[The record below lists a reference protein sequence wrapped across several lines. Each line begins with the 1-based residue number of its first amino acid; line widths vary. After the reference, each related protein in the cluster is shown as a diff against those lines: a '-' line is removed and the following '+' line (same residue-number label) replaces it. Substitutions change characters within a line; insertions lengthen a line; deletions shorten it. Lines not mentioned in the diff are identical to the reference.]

1 MEGGQLSQE
10 EIAVVLRR
18 AAELDRTQD
27 ESDRLDTAAV
37 EAAAVE
43 AGLSRPAVCQALAE
57 LRVGAIEPSPG
68 AGQRVLLGPALLTVR
83 RVVPGPL
90 EAVKREMWAY
100 LSAQLFEQR
109 RDFGERTVWTRREG
123 LLPSVRRSLDLNHRL
138 TLNGVRSLQLA
149 LAEPPDG
156 AGRVLVSVEADV
168 GEQRLAH
175 VWLAAGGAT
184 VGVGVVGGSLLIDLV
199 ATIASL
205 PISAGLV
212 VGGHQ
217 LGRSYYRREV
227 GKIETAL
234 AGLLDRLE
242 HRPRSPITAPF
253 R

>member
-1 MEGGQLSQE
+1 M
-10 EIAVVLRR
+10 
-18 AAELDRTQD
+18 
-27 ESDRLDTAAV
+27 
-37 EAAAVE
+37 
-43 AGLSRPAVCQALAE
+43 
-57 LRVGAIEPSPG
+57 
-68 AGQRVLLGPALLTVR
+68 
-83 RVVPGPL
+83 
-90 EAVKREMWAY
+90 
-100 LSAQLFEQR
+100 
-109 RDFGERTVWTRREG
+109 
-123 LLPSVRRSLDLNHRL
+123 
-138 TLNGVRSLQLA
+138 
-149 LAEPPDG
+149 

-168 GEQRLAH
+168 GDQRLAH

-184 VGVGVVGGSLLIDLV
+184 VGAGVVGGSLLTDIVEVV
-199 ATIASL
+199 AASL

>member
-1 MEGGQLSQE
+1 
-10 EIAVVLRR
+10 
-18 AAELDRTQD
+18 
-27 ESDRLDTAAV
+27 
-37 EAAAVE
+37 
-43 AGLSRPAVCQALAE
+43 
-57 LRVGAIEPSPG
+57 VGAIEPTQG

-138 TLNGVRSLQLA
+138 SLNGVRSLQLI
-149 LAEPPDG
+149 LVEPPDG
-156 AGRVLVSVEADV
+156 AGHVLVSVEADV
-168 GEQRLAH
+168 GDQRLAH

-184 VGVGVVGGSLLIDLV
+184 VGAGVVGGSLLIDLV
-199 ATIASL
+199 AVVASL

-212 VGGHQ
+212 AGGHQ